1 MATSALKSAPDS
13 LQFDNVGRNR
23 EGIKLSQSAM
33 KSVVANIKRGRE
45 AITQALLNK
54 STVHR
59 AMFRQGMGWVDF
71 EWGSEGGKITAKGK
85 RPGAKGIAH
94 IIEARQ
100 RKDGLNAKQAESLL
114 FDLVDTI
121 AKGEEI
127 NRFEEEQ
134 STRIGILNDRN
145 VVFLAKNKGSNAWV
159 VTGYKQDMPDDVGS
173 GKDAPTSTNSA
184 STLTRSEIG
193 AGNKTITQ
201 QDDNSSNN
209 NIKFSRSTPSNTPAD
224 NSAMRSFFAPALGK
238 QALGWLAGLFQR
250 NHLIDFVAQ
259 DLPELVNYS

>member
-1 MATSALKSAPDS
+1 M
-13 LQFDNVGRNR
+13 F
-23 EGIKLSQSAM
+23 M
-33 KSVVANIKRGRE
+33 
-45 AITQALLNK
+45 NK

-121 AKGEEI
+121 AKGEETDRYSYGNVENI
-127 NRFEEEQ
+127 KIKHNNILAFLTHKRGNNAWIVTGFELDRPDNGKTGNDVLTSTRFE
-134 STRIGILNDRN
+134 ST
-145 VVFLAKNKGSNAWV
+145 
-159 VTGYKQDMPDDVGS
+159 VTRDEVGACS
-173 GKDAPTSTNSA
+173 
-184 STLTRSEIG
+184 
-193 AGNKTITQ
+193 KTIAQ
-201 QDDNSSNN
+201 QENNSSN

-259 DLPELVNYS
+259 DLPELINYS